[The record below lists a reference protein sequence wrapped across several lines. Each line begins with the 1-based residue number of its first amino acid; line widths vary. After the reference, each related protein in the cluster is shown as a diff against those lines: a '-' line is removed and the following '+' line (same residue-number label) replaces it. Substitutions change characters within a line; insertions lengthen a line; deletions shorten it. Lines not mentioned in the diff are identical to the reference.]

1 MIKPLLYKIQEKQL
15 KTFINLNDFRN
26 QKPLPT
32 KRRGLYW
39 FWTNLSNTELE
50 QTITLENTKEV
61 PIGKLVKYRNGL
73 SCVAD
78 IKKDNF
84 KIVYN
89 GIGGYRTLTKSC
101 SGLRERINQEISC
114 NDYRTGT
121 LNLNRMFSLEN
132 WAISYFDFDDEEN
145 KEILK
150 ILNVKEPYLDFAKE
164 LENLWRLEFGTPILC
179 RH

>member
-1 MIKPLLYKIQEKQL
+1 MIKELLHEIQEQQL
-15 KTFINLNDFRN
+15 KTFISLNDFRS
-26 QKPLPT
+26 QKPLPA

-50 QTITLENTKEV
+50 QTIKLEKTKEV
-61 PIGKLVKYRNGL
+61 PIAKLVKYRKGL

-89 GIGGYRTLTKSC
+89 GIGGYRTPTKAF
-101 SGLRERINQEISC
+101 GLRKRINQEINCKGKS
-114 NDYRTGT
+114 TGT
-121 LNLNRMFSLEN
+121 LNLMNIFSLEN

-145 KEILK
+145 IEILK
-150 ILNVKEPYLDFAKE
+150 VLNSEETYTEFAKE